1 MKTALYIYIG
11 GNFTDP
17 CPQTERG
24 RQHCWEAAVGRDDE
38 RHGFFLN
45 YFVFLVWETVKGIGD
60 KSPGAKRRKKERK
73 KNVGKVILKE
83 ITPELA

>member
-1 MKTALYIYIG
+1 MAISQTLVRRRSEAGSTAGRLLWAGTMKG
-11 GNFTDP
+11 M
-17 CPQTERG
+17 
-24 RQHCWEAAVGRDDE
+24 
-38 RHGFFLN
+38 GFFLN

>member
-24 RQHCWEAAVGRDDE
+24 RQRCWEAAVGRDDE
-38 RHGFFLN
+38 RHGFFLTIL
-45 YFVFLVWETVKGIGD
+45 YFW
-60 KSPGAKRRKKERK
+60 S
-73 KNVGKVILKE
+73 GKL
-83 ITPELA
+83 